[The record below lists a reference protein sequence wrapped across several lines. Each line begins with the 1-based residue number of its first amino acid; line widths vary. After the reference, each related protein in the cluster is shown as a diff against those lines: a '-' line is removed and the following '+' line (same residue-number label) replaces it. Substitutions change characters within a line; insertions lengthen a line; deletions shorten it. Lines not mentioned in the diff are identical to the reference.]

1 MNPLLQFYIQFPEL
15 VPYKIVIDQW
25 FSSTDNEDKFKNIP
39 EIIKDN
45 EHILSLILFR
55 YPKTIQF
62 IPNQTVKLCF
72 ISMDRM
78 DFSRVND
85 INDFS
90 GWIKIVNSASGL
102 DELTASLIQKQ
113 LMIDEL
119 SGDPQLMSILK
130 SMTKNC
136 KYLSKLSQEEIYKEI
151 ILPFT

>member
-1 MNPLLQFYIQFPEL
+1 M
-15 VPYKIVIDQW
+15 IDQW
-25 FSSTDNEDKFKNIP
+25 FNSTDNEHKFKNIP

-85 INDFS
+85 IDDFS
-90 GWIKIVNSASGL
+90 RWIKIVNSTSGL

-113 LMIDEL
+113 LVIDEL

-130 SMTKNC
+130 SMRKNC
-136 KYLSKLSQEEIYKEI
+136 EYLSKLSQEEIYKEI
-151 ILPFT
+151 ILPFN

>member
-1 MNPLLQFYIQFPEL
+1 
-15 VPYKIVIDQW
+15 
-25 FSSTDNEDKFKNIP
+25 
-39 EIIKDN
+39 
-45 EHILSLILFR
+45 
-55 YPKTIQF
+55 
-62 IPNQTVKLCF
+62 
-72 ISMDRM
+72 MDRM

-102 DELTASLIQKQ
+102 DELTARLIQKQ

-119 SGDPQLMSILK
+119 SGDHQLMSILK